1 METIPIPSY
10 VYESEDIL
18 SHNIVRLGT
27 QAIILRNLTF
37 CDKTRGYIKTIEMY
51 NNLKSLIEPCNK
63 IHDPDFKERMF
74 IQVARIQRDLELSIL
89 ISNNTLDLDRWAI
102 DCLEDLDFSVKLRN
116 KIYPDFNVHIVYN
129 KTSRMKF
136 SDIITSRLVDK
147 NNELIQDE
155 LFKYFLIMKDYT
167 LAKLISLLD
176 ECIEII
182 ELVKTK

>member
-1 METIPIPSY
+1 MESILVPSY
-10 VYESEDIL
+10 VSESEEIL
-18 SHNIVRLGT
+18 SYNIVRLGS

-37 CDKTRGYIKTIEMY
+37 CDKTCSHKKAIKMY
-51 NNLKSLIEPCNK
+51 KEFKSLIEPCNN
-63 IHDPDFKERMF
+63 IRDHDFKERMF

-89 ISNNTLDLDRWAI
+89 ISNNTLDLERWAI
-102 DCLEDLDFSVKLRN
+102 EYLEDLDFSLKLRN
-116 KIYPDFNVHIVYN
+116 KIYPDFYVHIVYN
-129 KTSRMKF
+129 KTSCMKF

-147 NNELIQDE
+147 NNELIKDE

-167 LAKLISLLD
+167 FAKLILLLD